1 MIAPTARLRH
11 IDILR
16 SIAII
21 LVVIGHVG
29 AFPGL
34 EIVERRFPIYC
45 YHMALFFFVSGY
57 LFRDMEWGTFGRFVW
72 RKTKTL
78 ALPLIGWN
86 IVYAGIVSFLS
97 ANAVTNYLPP
107 VESIWTAHNLFVE
120 PFLTG
125 HQYYLNLATWFIG
138 VLYVAMLVYGF
149 FHLLTK
155 RLPDWALLI
164 IYALLAGLA
173 LYSARFEFFASHY
186 WLIPQRACY
195 ALFFIQLGRCFRRYI
210 EPLLTPNRLCWITL
224 VVFLIWWASLTC
236 EWRYYV
242 LVFMNFEGYVI
253 RPLCAGALG
262 CLFWAMMSMLIARK
276 TPANRLERL
285 LGANTWSIMMH
296 HLLVRFLIIW
306 LAVTLT
312 RDAAQIDAFR
322 NDFWYRSPA
331 VDYWIYVAAMIVLPI
346 IWQVLFDRLK
356 SFIPLPEKWKK

>member
-1 MIAPTARLRH
+1 
-11 IDILR
+11 
-16 SIAII
+16 
-21 LVVIGHVG
+21 
-29 AFPGL
+29 
-34 EIVERRFPIYC
+34 
-45 YHMALFFFVSGY
+45 
-57 LFRDMEWGTFGRFVW
+57 
-72 RKTKTL
+72 
-78 ALPLIGWN
+78 
-86 IVYAGIVSFLS
+86 
-97 ANAVTNYLPP
+97 
-107 VESIWTAHNLFVE
+107 
-120 PFLTG
+120 
-125 HQYYLNLATWFIG
+125 
-138 VLYVAMLVYGF
+138 
-149 FHLLTK
+149 
-155 RLPDWALLI
+155 
-164 IYALLAGLA
+164 
-173 LYSARFEFFASHY
+173 
-186 WLIPQRACY
+186 
-195 ALFFIQLGRCFRRYI
+195 RCFRRYI

-242 LVFMNFEGYVI
+242 LVFMNFEGHVI